1 MTHEPCAVVVALFFL
16 SCVYEFCM
24 ILASNFTVGCALFTS
39 PPRQDPT
46 LVRENGPPRNRDPP
60 RRSRQSWSRHC
71 REKCDHRCLI
81 GWLESPP
88 PARGGLLVSCYLLP
102 VYMYAVH
109 AISSLD
115 TEGSLR
121 HGTQTAW
128 GFVGTCLIFYAVC
141 MLVLFMLFMLML
153 FRLFRLLAR
162 STLVYP

>member
-60 RRSRQSWSRHC
+60 RRSRQSWSRHW

-109 AISSLD
+109 RLVKSDQVATLEQTLRFRRSGSYEFLRSTDPEI
-115 TEGSLR
+115 GSLR
-121 HGTQTAW
+121 
-128 GFVGTCLIFYAVC
+128 F
-141 MLVLFMLFMLML
+141 
-153 FRLFRLLAR
+153 LAR
-162 STLVYP
+162 GTKRQPEVLNTGGS